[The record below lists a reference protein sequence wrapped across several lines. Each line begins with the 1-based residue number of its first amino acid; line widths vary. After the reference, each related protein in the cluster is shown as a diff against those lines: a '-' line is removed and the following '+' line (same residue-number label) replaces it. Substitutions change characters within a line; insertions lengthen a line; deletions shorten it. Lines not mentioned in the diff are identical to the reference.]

1 MNVHTNTICIVN
13 VVHDG
18 DYQYE
23 QEIPLGLATLGAF
36 MREQGYTVSFQQC
49 FASRA
54 EDPFELAADQDASVY
69 CFQLNM
75 INFLS
80 VRKTAEKI
88 KSRRPN
94 AIVIVGGP
102 FLVSLA
108 ENILLNEPL
117 FDFAVVGEGEY
128 TLLELLQAL
137 EKNEQD
143 FAQIKGLIWRDGQSN
158 LQKNELRPLIENLD
172 TIPFPARDLLDQA
185 RRDPE
190 DGSIMESIRIITSR
204 GCVGKCSFCCVNF
217 YNKVQ
222 KGKVWRG
229 RSPGNVVDELE
240 MLSKD
245 FRVKLFNFSDSSFE
259 DPGHIGKDRSRAIC
273 QEIIN
278 RELQISFKIYMR
290 CETMKSH
297 EDIELLKL
305 YKQAGIDV
313 IILGVESGSDYE
325 LNLYGK
331 NSSMEDNIRTL
342 KILRDLDMFYVFAGF
357 IMFGPNSTVDILRQN
372 IEFLHA
378 SGFADN
384 LYILSN
390 TLMLIRDS
398 KLYETLKSEGRV
410 IESGNFWELPK
421 YTFIDSDVE
430 RIAKHWQNII
440 SRFPATKSL
449 NTIQINT
456 GNLIARMTNPM
467 NAAVL
472 QALQDDYLQLKNSF
486 RRLCCTF
493 GTLQKDYF
501 LGTVRMVEEGC
512 SDEALRQSGFDF
524 FDKTYSEYL
533 PAYKELYEGFLDRVT
548 TAGFGLSGL
557 VFEHFYSAV
566 TVKETARI

>member
-1 MNVHTNTICIVN
+1 MNYSANSICIVN

-36 MREQGYTVSFQQC
+36 MRKQGCQVTFHQC
-49 FASRA
+49 FASRG
-54 EDPFELAADQDASVY
+54 EEQLNLAASQDAIIY
-69 CFQLNM
+69 GFQLNM

-80 VRKTAEKI
+80 VRKVAEKI
-88 KSRRPN
+88 KARRPD
-94 AIVIVGGP
+94 AIVVVGGP

-108 ENILLNEPL
+108 EVIFENEPL
-117 FDFAVVGEGEY
+117 FDFVVVGEGEY
-128 TLLELLQAL
+128 TFLELVQAL
-137 EKNEQD
+137 ERNETD
-143 FAQIKGLIWRDGQSN
+143 FSGIRGLLWRDNKGAQR
-158 LQKNELRPLIENLD
+158 KNELRLLIDDLD
-172 TIPFPARDLLDQA
+172 SIPFPARDFLDQA
-185 RRDPE
+185 RKDPI
-190 DGSIMESIRIITSR
+190 DGSVMESIRVITSR

-217 YNKVQ
+217 YNKVH

-229 RSPGNVVDELE
+229 RSPGHVVDELE

-245 FRVKLFNFSDSSFE
+245 YGAKLFNFSDSSFE
-259 DPGHIGKDRSRAIC
+259 DPGHIGKIRSREIC

-278 RELQISFKIYMR
+278 RKLPISFKIYMR

-297 EDIELLKL
+297 NDIDLLML

-331 NSSMEDNIRTL
+331 NSTMMDNIRTL
-342 KILRDLDMFYVFAGF
+342 KILRELDMFYVFAGF
-357 IMFGPNSTVDILRQN
+357 IMFGPNSTIDILRKN
-372 IEFLHA
+372 IKFLHEA
-378 SGFADN
+378 GFADN

-398 KLYETLKSEGRV
+398 KLYENLKKEGRV

-421 YTFIDSDVE
+421 YTFIDDKVE
-430 RIAKHWQNII
+430 RVAKHWQNII

-467 NAAVL
+467 NETVFHSF
-472 QALQDDYLQLKNSF
+472 QDEYLQLKHSF
-486 RRLCCTF
+486 QGLSSAF

-501 LGTVRMVEEGC
+501 LETVRMVEEGC
-512 SDEALRQSGFDF
+512 SDDDLKKSGVAF
-524 FDKTYSEYL
+524 FDKTYNEYL
-533 PAYKELYEGFLDRVT
+533 PVYKELYEGFLQMIT
-548 TAGFGLSGL
+548 AAGFGLSGL